1 LEPLGARSAGT
12 LHSLLVFSLDAGVKI
27 FSFRTQIGMPFGYFK
42 NLGTLHGKLF
52 EHKAWELEHT
62 YYGGSLLDID
72 ITLSTKEDHSGFEF
86 VFGVFGYG
94 INFRIYD
101 TRHWNFILERWES
114 YEYDETLLRAVAK
127 D

>member
-1 LEPLGARSAGT
+1 MVFQSVQV
-12 LHSLLVFSLDAGVKI
+12 LVEERIPSSTTIGNCMKI
-27 FSFRTQIGMPFGYFK
+27 FSFRTQIGLPFGYFK

-72 ITLSTKEDHSGFEF
+72 ITLSGKEDHAGFEF
-86 VFGVFGYG
+86 VFGIFGYG

-114 YEYDETLLRAVAK
+114 YEYDETHC
-127 D
+127 